1 MKTERDKA
9 FEKYVMSL
17 RRFKTRDPMYIFALD
32 ENGDYDLQDVYD
44 LHHAWI
50 ASASR
55 EGYKLV
61 PVELTNDQAVKI
73 SDDPEFFETYQTIL
87 NNSDTSEDSVS
98 VLLRVAHK
106 AMIGEIK

>member
-1 MKTERDKA
+1 MIDLAKERELFEEWCEYVQGLSTYMIGDEYEHRHTEL
-9 FEKYVMSL
+9 SWL
-17 RRFKTRDPMYIFALD
+17 S
-32 ENGDYDLQDVYD
+32 
-44 LHHAWI
+44 WI

-55 EGYKLV
+55 QGYKLV
-61 PVELTNDQAVKI
+61 PVELTNEQAVKI

-106 AMIGEIK
+106 AMIGATE